1 MAYQYKHDT
10 LADTLD
16 ILSRSKLIFFL
27 KVEMNILAAL
37 SAPVPLPQATI
48 HLIPYRLRIFL
59 LENMIWQDH
68 SFKYG
73 P

>member
-1 MAYQYKHDT
+1 MIQ
-10 LADTLD
+10 AD
-16 ILSRSKLIFFL
+16 FFL

-59 LENMIWQDH
+59 LEKMIWQDY